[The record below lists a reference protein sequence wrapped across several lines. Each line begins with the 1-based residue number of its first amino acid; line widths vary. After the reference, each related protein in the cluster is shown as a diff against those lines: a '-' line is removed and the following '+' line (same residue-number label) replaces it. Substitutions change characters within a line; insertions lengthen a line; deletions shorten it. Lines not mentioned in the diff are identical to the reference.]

1 MNKSAQLPFIVKAG
15 FTFICGFSLIL
26 FLNIS
31 KSILIPF
38 VYATI
43 LAVLLNPLVGF
54 LTRHK
59 FNRTVAIF
67 IAVFLTMIVLGF
79 IIYLVF
85 KEISTFFNTY
95 SKFGEKVSLRISQ
108 LASWIT
114 NNFDV
119 NKEALNN
126 WVKEKKEGMG
136 SNFGLSIE
144 TILGMVSTIG
154 MLAILMPVYIIMIL
168 FYKPL
173 ILEFTNKL
181 FSTEHQTTVFDIIT
195 KSKKIIQIY
204 LIGLIVEMILIA
216 VLNSIGLIILG
227 IDYAIILGIIAALI
241 NIIPVLGGVI
251 AIIPPMIIAFI
262 TKESSMYPLLVVI
275 IFFVNQ
281 IIDKYFIIPL
291 IVASKVKI
299 NALVSIVVVF
309 IGGALWGIPGMF
321 ISIPVTAIL
330 KVIFDN
336 IEILKPIGFLL
347 GNIVTLTPKRLFF
360 MPKLKK
366 N

>member
-1 MNKSAQLPFIVKAG
+1 MNKSAQLPLIVKAG
-15 FTFICGFSLIL
+15 FTFICLFSLIL

-31 KSILIPF
+31 KSIVIPF
-38 VYATI
+38 VYAII

-59 FNRTVAIF
+59 INRTVAIF

-85 KEISTFFNTY
+85 KEISTFFNSY

-108 LASWIT
+108 IATWIS
-114 NNFDV
+114 NNFDI
-119 NKEALNN
+119 NKETLNN
-126 WVKEKKEGMG
+126 WVKEKKEGLG
-136 SNFGLSIE
+136 SNLGLSIE
-144 TILGMVSTIG
+144 TILGMVTTIG

-173 ILEFTNKL
+173 ILEFTRKL
-181 FSTEHQTTVFDIIT
+181 FSAENQTMVFDIIE
-195 KSKKIIQIY
+195 KSKKIIQTY
-204 LIGLIVEMILIA
+204 LIGLILEMLIIA
-216 VLNSIGLIILG
+216 ALNSVGLIILG
-227 IDYAIILGIIAALI
+227 IDYAIILGIIAAII
-241 NIIPVLGGVI
+241 NIIPVFGGVI
-251 AIIPPMIIAFI
+251 AIIPPMLIAFI
-262 TKESSMYPLLVVI
+262 TKDSSMYPLLVVI

-281 IIDKYFIIPL
+281 IIDKYFIIPFL
-291 IVASKVKI
+291 VASKVQL

-309 IGGALWGIPGMF
+309 IGSALWGIPGMF

-347 GNIVTLTPKRLFF
+347 GNVVTLTPKRLFF
-360 MPKLKK
+360 LRKPK
-366 N
+366 NN